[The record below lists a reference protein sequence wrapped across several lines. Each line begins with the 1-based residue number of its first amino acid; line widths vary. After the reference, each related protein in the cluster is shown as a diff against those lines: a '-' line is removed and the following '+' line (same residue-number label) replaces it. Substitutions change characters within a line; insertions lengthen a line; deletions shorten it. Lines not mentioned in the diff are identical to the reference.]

1 MRWVRRLAV
10 AVVVLVAALLAF
22 MRAQGIPLHATR
34 HTPPP
39 GIAGRAL
46 AVGVPAPDV
55 TLTTHAG
62 TPWRVRD
69 HLAPGGVVLVFYR
82 GHW

>member
-10 AVVVLVAALLAF
+10 AVVLLVVATFAF
-22 MRAQGIPLHATR
+22 MRTHGIPLHATR

-39 GIAGRAL
+39 GIADRAL
-46 AVGVPAPDV
+46 AVGAAAPDV

-62 TPWRVRD
+62 APWRLHD
-69 HLAPGGVVLVFYR
+69 HLAPGGAVLVFYR